1 MKRNGTQPEG
11 VILVGVLWTLVLLT
25 IIVTIASQMTY
36 VDTHISM
43 AAGDR
48 IRCKWAARAGL
59 EKTIALLENEDLSS
73 DSLYDVW
80 SGYVPDIN
88 DIVLDGVRFAV
99 AVTDEAG
106 KLNINTATREQL
118 LWLPDMTEEI
128 ADSILDWRDSDDD
141 GRALGAE
148 GSYYVNLPYGYQA
161 RNESIRTI
169 RELLMIKGVTEAH
182 VYGTGQGV
190 EAISDYNEGWIKYLT
205 CYSYDTNT
213 DADGNPRIDINRAGE
228 NQLQQDL
235 GLSAGQARWIV
246 ENRQYSNIGD
256 LLTKALSG
264 GTGSQSGSGNNTN
277 SNPQQSEPITADQF
291 YEIADK
297 ITTTRGSGRV
307 RGRVNI
313 NTAPLR
319 VLAALLG
326 GDEQAAMDIMALREN
341 MGGGLTSL
349 ADLKNIDIISSDTTN
364 DFINYVTTR
373 SSVYTLDIVATADRS
388 AMTYTVEAVVD
399 RGRSPTEI
407 LYFREGAIH

>member
-1 MKRNGTQPEG
+1 MKRKARQSKA

-59 EKTIALLENEDLSS
+59 EKSIALLENDELES

-88 DIVLDGVRFAV
+88 DVALDGVRFAV

-106 KLNINTATREQL
+106 KLNINTITREQL

-128 ADSILDWRDSDDD
+128 ADSILDWRDSDDES
-141 GRALGAE
+141 RSLGAE
-148 GSYYVNLPYGYQA
+148 GSYYVNLPYGYQV

-169 RELLMIKGVTEAH
+169 RELLMVKGVTEALL
-182 VYGTGQGV
+182 YGSGQGS
-190 EAISDYNEGWIKYLT
+190 EALSDYNEGWIKYLT
-205 CYSYDTNT
+205 CYSYDTNN
-213 DADGNPRIDINRAGE
+213 DADGNRKIDINRAGE
-228 NQLQQDL
+228 NQLQEDL

-246 ENRQYSNIGD
+246 ENRQYESLGD
-256 LLTKALSG
+256 LLDKASSG
-264 GTGSQSGSGNNTN
+264 SSGSNSGNNN
-277 SNPQQSEPITADQF
+277 NDNQQQSEPITIDQF

-297 ITTTRGSGRV
+297 ITTTRGGSRI

-319 VLAALLG
+319 VLAALLE
-326 GDEQAAMDIMALREN
+326 GDEQTAMDIVALRESV
-341 MGGGLTSL
+341 GGGMTSL
-349 ADLKNIDIISSDTTN
+349 ADLKNIDTLSTDIAK
-364 DFINYVTTR
+364 DFINYVTIR
-373 SSVYTLDIVATADRS
+373 SSVYTLDIVATADRTG
-388 AMTYTVEAVVD
+388 MTYSVEAVVD

-407 LYFREGAIH
+407 